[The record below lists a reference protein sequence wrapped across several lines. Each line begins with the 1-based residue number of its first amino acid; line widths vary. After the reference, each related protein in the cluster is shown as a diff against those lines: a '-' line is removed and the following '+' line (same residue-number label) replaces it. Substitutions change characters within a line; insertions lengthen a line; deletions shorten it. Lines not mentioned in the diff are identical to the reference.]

1 MLQDRDRS
9 RRSSRSSSRHRPSSS
24 RNSNKKRRNSGDI
37 IELSSSE
44 EDVKIIDGKEVD
56 DDRGATF
63 KLFFSFLAQKTLHQ
77 LMSIKIRISCHKK
90 QLKYSNRLATL

>member
-56 DDRGATF
+56 EDRGATF
-63 KLFFSFLAQKTLHQ
+63 QLAFFGLEDVT
-77 LMSIKIRISCHKK
+77 
-90 QLKYSNRLATL
+90 SNNVN